1 MTELNILYPRIGLLP
16 AAARAFVHTHDGWV
30 VGSAAK
36 YLLGLVDGTPKDIDI
51 LVPFY
56 EWGRACL
63 VIPKGT
69 PSNSFG
75 GFKLEKQQV
84 YYQDANY
91 VFDIDVWAGDIGWF
105 LANSK
110 LFEGYAVQLK
120 TQTILV
126 RHYGLIK

>member
-1 MTELNILYPRIGLLP
+1 MSELNILYPRIGLLP
-16 AAARAFVHTHDGWV
+16 TVARAFVYTHDGWV
-30 VGSAAK
+30 VGSAAR
-36 YLLGLVDGTPKDIDI
+36 YLLGLVDSTPKDIDI

-69 PSNSFG
+69 ASNSFG

-84 YYQDANY
+84 YYQDAIY
-91 VFDIDVWAGDIGWF
+91 VFDIDVWPGDIGWF

-110 LFEGYAVQLK
+110 LFDGFAVQVK
-120 TQTILV
+120 THAILT
-126 RHYGLIK
+126 REFGLIK